1 MIECKSETGAT
12 PSRSLGV
19 SQASP
24 EMPANSQPELQ
35 NTITA
40 EGVLRVVARLE
51 AAEAQ
56 RFERDLMHY
65 NRTGERTEFILHV
78 LAKASAEQQDEPGY
92 IAA

>member
-1 MIECKSETGAT
+1 MFECKGKTRAT
-12 PSRSLGV
+12 SSRSSGT

-65 NRTGERTEFILHV
+65 NRTGERREFILHV
-78 LAKASAEQQDEPGY
+78 LAKASAEQHDEPGC

>member
-1 MIECKSETGAT
+1 MFECKSETVAT
-12 PSRSLGV
+12 SSRTLGV

-24 EMPANSQPELQ
+24 EFPANTRSELQ

-51 AAEAQ
+51 SADVQ
-56 RFERDLMHY
+56 RFERDLLHY
-65 NRTGERTEFILHV
+65 HMTGERTQFIIYV
-78 LAKASAEQQDEPGY
+78 LAAASREREDETGH

>member
-1 MIECKSETGAT
+1 MFECKSETGAT

-24 EMPANSQPELQ
+24 EMPVDPRPELQ

-51 AAEAQ
+51 AADAQ
-56 RFERDLMHY
+56 RFERDLLHY
-65 NRTGERTEFILHV
+65 NRTGERTGFILHV
-78 LAKASAEQQDEPGY
+78 LAKASAEQEDEPGH